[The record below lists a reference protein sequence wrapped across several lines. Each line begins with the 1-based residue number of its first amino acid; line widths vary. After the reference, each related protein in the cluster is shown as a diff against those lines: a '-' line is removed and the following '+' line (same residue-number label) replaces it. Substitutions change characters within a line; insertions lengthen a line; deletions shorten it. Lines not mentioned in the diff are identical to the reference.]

1 MIPNPDTRAGSAT
14 PAATDPGSEA
24 ERSALLSSGG
34 MIVREKKPVNLE
46 MPFGSLDG
54 FITPVKRFYV
64 RCHHP
69 IPEIDPET
77 WRLKIEGEVENALD
91 LSYADLAKM
100 ETRTITVTMECAG
113 NGRAFL
119 EPQRHGAQW
128 ERGAVGNA
136 EWTGVPLAAL
146 LARAGVRASA
156 CEVILQGADEGEI
169 KEPPRPS
176 GKIHYAR
183 SLPVYKAMDDV
194 LLAFQMN
201 GEELTPEHGFPLRA
215 VVPGWYGMAAVK
227 WLTRIAA
234 SKKPYHG
241 YYQTIDY
248 AYWERGSTTPTLMP
262 ITEMRVKAQIARPE
276 FAEAVRGGQP
286 YRVHGAAWTTE
297 AEIARVELSTDQGAT
312 WSDARLLG
320 ESLRNAWRLWEYE
333 WAVPTAPS
341 KAVLMARAT
350 DSEGRTQPPEHHDDR
365 GSYLI
370 YHWLPIEVVIR

>member
-1 MIPNPDTRAGSAT
+1 MATEGKSMSLPLLRA
-14 PAATDPGSEA
+14 
-24 ERSALLSSGG
+24 SGG
-34 MIVREKKPVNLE
+34 MIVREKEPQNLE
-46 MPFGSLDG
+46 MPFGSLDS
-54 FITPVKRFYV
+54 FLTPVERFYV

-69 IPEIDPET
+69 IPEMDPES
-77 WRLKIEGEVENALD
+77 WRLKIEGEVEKPFALTYSE
-91 LSYADLAKM
+91 LTEM

-119 EPQRHGAQW
+119 EPQRDGAQW
-128 ERGAVGNA
+128 EGGAVGNA
-136 EWTGVPLAAL
+136 EWTGVPLAAVL
-146 LARAGVRASA
+146 ERAGVRASVR
-156 CEVILQGADEGEI
+156 EIILQGADLGEI
-169 KEPPRPS
+169 KEPPRPA

-183 SLPVYKAMDDV
+183 SLPLAKATDDV

-201 GEELTPEHGFPLRA
+201 GEALTPEHGFPLRA

-227 WLTRIAA
+227 WLTRIVA
-234 SKKPYHG
+234 SSEPYHG

-248 AYWERGSTTPTLMP
+248 AFWERGSTIPTLMP

-276 FAEAVRGGQP
+276 FAEAVRAGQS

-297 AEIARVELSTDQGAT
+297 AEIVKVEVSTDAGAN
-312 WSDARLLG
+312 WSGARLLG

-333 WAVPTAPS
+333 WAVPANPG

-370 YHWLPIEVVIR
+370 HHWLPIEVLIR